1 MWAGYALNVRKITD
15 EVFTNLFEF
24 DDRKLVRLTQ
34 IHDVDAIFTWFEI
47 QVVSNRLIEDFE
59 IAHLVGA

>member
-1 MWAGYALNVRKITD
+1 MWAGYALYVRKITYK
-15 EVFTNLFEF
+15 VFSNLFELH
-24 DDRKLVRLTQ
+24 DRKIVRLAQ
-34 IHDVDAIFTWFEI
+34 VHDVDAIFIGLEI